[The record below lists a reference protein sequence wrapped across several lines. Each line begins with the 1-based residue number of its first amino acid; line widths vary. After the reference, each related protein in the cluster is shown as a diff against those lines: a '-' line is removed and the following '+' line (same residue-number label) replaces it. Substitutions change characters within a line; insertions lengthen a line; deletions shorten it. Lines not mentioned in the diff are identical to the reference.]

1 MQRPAYDSYLDC
13 AVAVAYLCMFTQM
26 KLFGWLFAISLVVEL
41 LLLACSAAFHGDH
54 LVYAPL
60 IPAIWIAMAIGGVHS
75 AGFISFVCALT
86 VAAFLYGILLF
97 ALSRLVA
104 ALRR

>member
-1 MQRPAYDSYLDC
+1 MGTSGCISGSDGCSLFRLLSSY
-13 AVAVAYLCMFTQM
+13 
-26 KLFGWLFAISLVVEL
+26 
-41 LLLACSAAFHGDH
+41 CSAAFHGDH

-75 AGFISFVCALT
+75 AGFISLICGLT